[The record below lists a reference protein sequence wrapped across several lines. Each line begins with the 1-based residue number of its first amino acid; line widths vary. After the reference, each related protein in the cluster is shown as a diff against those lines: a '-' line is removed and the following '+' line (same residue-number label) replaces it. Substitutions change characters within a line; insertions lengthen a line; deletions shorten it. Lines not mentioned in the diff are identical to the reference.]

1 MIKAVEKMKKK
12 EIYDHNLLD
21 DLIMIVQTIKEA
33 KFVEAIINI

>member
-12 EIYDHNLLD
+12 EIYDQNLLD
-21 DLIMIVQTIKEA
+21 DLIMIVKTIKEA